1 VPYNIENVSSYLK
14 PGARITKSHKEDAL
28 FQNMFEIILRED
40 YEDHYLFRDYEK
52 AEIEAKNR
60 DEFLFSMNK
69 LQKKPV

>member
-1 VPYNIENVSSYLK
+1 
-14 PGARITKSHKEDAL
+14 
-28 FQNMFEIILRED
+28 MFEIILHED

-69 LQKKPV
+69 FQKKPV

>member
-1 VPYNIENVSSYLK
+1 MPYTIENVSSYLK

-28 FQNMFEIILRED
+28 FQNTFEIILHED

-60 DEFLFSMNK
+60 DEFLF
-69 LQKKPV
+69 